1 MNSKAIHPGMQMGE
15 PLVELNG
22 HLAQQLRKR
31 DKTLPEFA
39 GHNGR
44 IAVRC
49 SDLKDWLM
57 TMKTH
62 SNHVAIHELLQDC
75 EVFFQPPQPRPRN
88 PELAARLERLKAQQE
103 KKEYDRMTEN
113 VSALSKVWMLL
124 SVL

>member
-62 SNHVAIHELLQDC
+62 SLTFANVKC
-75 EVFFQPPQPRPRN
+75 N
-88 PELAARLERLKAQQE
+88 AA
-103 KKEYDRMTEN
+103 
-113 VSALSKVWMLL
+113 VG
-124 SVL
+124 